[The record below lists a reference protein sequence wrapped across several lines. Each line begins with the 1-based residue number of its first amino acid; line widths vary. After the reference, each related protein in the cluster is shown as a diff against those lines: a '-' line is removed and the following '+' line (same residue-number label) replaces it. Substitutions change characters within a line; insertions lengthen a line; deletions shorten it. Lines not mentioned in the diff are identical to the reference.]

1 MKEAILYQKL
11 KDNQVRCLV
20 CNHRCVIGP
29 NQRGVCG
36 TRENQKGILY
46 SLVYGQA
53 VSEAIDPVEKKPLFH
68 FLPGTFTYSFA
79 TVGCNFRCRWCQN
92 WQISQQPKPQNP
104 ILGYDLPPS
113 TIVER
118 AQASHCPSISYTYTE
133 PTIFLEYALET
144 MKLAHK
150 NRLKNIWVSNGYMSR
165 KTLELILPYLD
176 AANIDLKSFSEKT
189 YQEYCGARL
198 KPILENLIQI
208 KKAGVHLEVTTLVIP
223 RVNDSERELAQIA
236 QFIANELG
244 KDIPWH
250 ISRFFPA
257 FLMEDSPITSKETLK
272 KAEAIGKKHQLKYVY
287 LGNI

>member
-11 KDNQVRCLV
+11 KDDQVRCLV
-20 CNHRCVIGP
+20 CNHRCLIGP
-29 NQRGVCG
+29 NQRGTCG
-36 TRENQKGILY
+36 TRENQNGTLY

-53 VSEAIDPVEKKPLFH
+53 ISEAIDPVEKKPLFH

-92 WQISQQPKPQNP
+92 WQISQQPKPKNP
-104 ILGYDLPPS
+104 ILGYQLPPA

-144 MKLAHK
+144 MKLAHQ
-150 NRLKNIWVSNGYMSR
+150 NGLKNIWVSNGYMSNE
-165 KTLELILPYLD
+165 TLKLILPYLD
-176 AANIDLKSFSEKT
+176 ATNIDLKSFSEKT
-189 YQEYCGARL
+189 YQTYCGARL

-208 KKAGVHLEVTTLVIP
+208 KKANVHLEVTTLVIP
-223 RVNDSERELAQIA
+223 GVNDSEKEFTQIA
-236 QFIANELG
+236 QFIAQKLG
-244 KDIPWH
+244 QDTPWH

-257 FLMEDSPITSKETLK
+257 FLMEDTPITPKETLQ
-272 KAEAIGKKHQLKYVY
+272 KAAAIGKRYQLKYVY